1 MEGISFNPIVNTN
14 PNKPFDYAAGKTRI
28 YADRLKGADSPII
41 HLLTA
46 ISNPRCLAHNL

>member
-1 MEGISFNPIVNTN
+1 MEGHTLNPVVNTAS
-14 PNKPFDYAAGKTRI
+14 PFVYTEGKTRI